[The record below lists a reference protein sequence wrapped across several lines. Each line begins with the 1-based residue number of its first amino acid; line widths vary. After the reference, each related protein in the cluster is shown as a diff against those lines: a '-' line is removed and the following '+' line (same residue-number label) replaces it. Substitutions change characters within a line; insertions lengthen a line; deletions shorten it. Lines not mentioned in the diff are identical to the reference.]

1 MNTAEHLIMVWIISI
16 VVVILALFTIST
28 LVNYFRQKNRAALY
42 LALNYISFVIA
53 MIFHLVGHF
62 DSFVND
68 ITTNFYEDASMYGK
82 VFIIL
87 GILFILLFH
96 AEFTEVNKIWKY
108 IRIFLGITLMIWI
121 LFPSN
126 YTFGGRTTVII
137 TYMFMALYGL
147 AINLFLSI
155 SFFKMGK
162 KSTVR
167 RKELYSLG
175 LGALSF
181 LIYYILMTIY
191 GMLQSFPIMII
202 TQVDLFIALLFYFIG
217 IYLPKFRSE

>member
-1 MNTAEHLIMVWIISI
+1 MNPTEHLIMVWIISI
-16 VVVILALFTIST
+16 EVAILALFSIST
-28 LVNYFRQKNRAALY
+28 LINFFRQKKHAALY
-42 LALNYISFVIA
+42 LALNYISFAIA
-53 MIFHLVGHF
+53 MIFHLVGHY
-62 DSFVND
+62 DSVINGT
-68 ITTNFYEDASMYGK
+68 TTNFYEDASMYGK
-82 VFIIL
+82 VFIVA

-96 AEFTEVNKIWKY
+96 AQFTEVNKMWKY
-108 IRIFLGITLMIWI
+108 IRIILGIILIIWI
-121 LFPSN
+121 IFPSN
-126 YTFGGRTTVII
+126 YTYGGRTTVIM

-155 SFFKMGK
+155 SFFKMGRK
-162 KSTVR
+162 TTAR

-191 GMLQSFPIMII
+191 GMMQSFLIMII
-202 TQVDLFIALLFYFIG
+202 TQADLFVALLFYFIG